1 MSWYHLSM
9 DFIEKLPKSEGTD
22 TILVVVDRLSKYAH
36 FIPLKHPFT
45 ARSVADKFVKEIIRL
60 HGIPRSIISDRDKVF
75 MSNFWQEIFRLQ
87 GTALKHSTV
96 YYPQSDGQSKVVN
109 RCLGTYLRCF
119 ASGQPCSWC
128 KWLAWAEYWY
138 NTSYHTST
146 KHSPF
151 QILYGRAPPIL
162 IRYTAG
168 STPVSSVE
176 DMLESRDA
184 QLDELKMQLLC
195 AQQKMKVATDKR
207 RRDEQFAIGNK
218 VFVKLQPYRQ
228 RSLAARRNE
237 KLSPRYYGPFEIAAR
252 IGEVAHKLV
261 LPADSQVHPVFHMSQ
276 LRRAHGVTNSSP
288 LLPQQLNADIE
299 LIVEPEELLGVR
311 NNRPTGLGEIE
322 VLLKWKALLLFEAT
336 WEKFSVSTFLP

>member
-1 MSWYHLSM
+1 
-9 DFIEKLPKSEGTD
+9 
-22 TILVVVDRLSKYAH
+22 
-36 FIPLKHPFT
+36 
-45 ARSVADKFVKEIIRL
+45 
-60 HGIPRSIISDRDKVF
+60 
-75 MSNFWQEIFRLQ
+75 MSNFWQEIFRLE
-87 GTALKHSTV
+87 GTALKHSMV

-109 RCLGTYLRCF
+109 RCLGTYLRCY

-128 KWLAWAEYWY
+128 KWLPWAEYWY
-138 NTSYHTST
+138 NNSFHTST

-252 IGEVAHKLV
+252 IGEVAHKLG

-288 LLPQQLNADIE
+288 LLPQQLNEDIE